1 LMAYTVFISHAS
13 VDRWVAGQI
22 AKELSALGARC
33 FLDSHSLETGDPLDE
48 RLREALSTADE
59 LLVLLTPAALER
71 PYVWIEIGAAWGAGK
86 RIAGI
91 LYGTTTAHLAARDG
105 TPAFMTGILLRDLN
119 DDFGRYTE
127 ELKQRLSHG

>member
-1 LMAYTVFISHAS
+1 MAYTVFISHAS

-22 AKELSALGARC
+22 AKELRLLGAQC
-33 FLDSHSLETGDPLDE
+33 FLDSHAIETGDPIDE
-48 RLREALSTADE
+48 RLREALHAADE

-91 LYGTTTAHLAARDG
+91 LYGTTTAQLADRDG

-119 DDFGRYTE
+119 VDFARYTE
-127 ELKQRLSHG
+127 ELKQRLSDA